1 LHYSTAEVR
10 FIIIAINNTREKK
23 MIKRIAHLCI
33 ISKDLTATEKFYTTA
48 LGLKKA
54 FYFLRNGTVTGFYL
68 AVGDDS
74 FIEVFLTDQTPDGK
88 SSAIQHFCLEV
99 DSIDEIAARVKK
111 AGYEISEKQLGSD
124 KSWQAWIIDPNG
136 VKIELHEY
144 TSESSQMTRADISH

>member
-1 LHYSTAEVR
+1 
-10 FIIIAINNTREKK
+10 

-33 ISKDLTATEKFYTTA
+33 ISKDLAATESFYTNA

-54 FYFLRNGTVTGFYL
+54 FYFLHNGTVTGFYL

-74 FIEVFLTDQTPDGK
+74 FIEVFLTDQAPDGK

-111 AGYEISEKQLGSD
+111 AGYEITDKQLGSD
-124 KSWQAWIIDPNG
+124 KSWQAWITDPNG
-136 VKIELHEY
+136 VRIELHEY
-144 TSESSQMTRADISH
+144 TPESSQIIRTDINR

>member
-1 LHYSTAEVR
+1 
-10 FIIIAINNTREKK
+10 